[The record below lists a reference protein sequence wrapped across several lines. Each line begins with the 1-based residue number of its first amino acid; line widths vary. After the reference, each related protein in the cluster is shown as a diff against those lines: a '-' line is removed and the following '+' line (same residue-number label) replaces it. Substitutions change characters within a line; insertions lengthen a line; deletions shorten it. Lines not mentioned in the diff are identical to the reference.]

1 MIRSTSTPVIRA
13 LMIEDDERL
22 AALTIRYLAAHGVVT
37 RRAADGPLGLAE
49 ALSGGYDVIILDI
62 MLPGSGGIDVCRSL
76 RTQCDVPVIMLTAC
90 GSEAD
95 RVLGLESGADDY
107 LAKPFSTRELLARL
121 RALVRRAR
129 GLAGPRQRTV
139 RHGPLALNP
148 GNLRVEIDGAQ
159 VPVTSFEFALLHA
172 LASRAGRVVSRDQ
185 LLDLL
190 HGSGDDVFDRSIDVH
205 VSRLRR
211 KLGDDP
217 RHPRLLLTVRG
228 AGYMLA
234 TGGPA

>member
-1 MIRSTSTPVIRA
+1 MSMSTVTPVIRA

-22 AALTIRYLAAHGVVT
+22 AALTIRFLAAHGVET
-37 RRAADGPLGLAE
+37 RHSADGRLGLAE
-49 ALSGGYDVIILDI
+49 ALSGGYDVVILDI
-62 MLPGSGGIDVCRSL
+62 MLPGSDGIDVCRSL
-76 RTQCDVPVIMLTAC
+76 RGHCDVPVIMLTAC
-90 GSEAD
+90 GTEVD

-129 GLAGPRQRTV
+129 GLAGPRHRPV
-139 RHGPLALNP
+139 HHGPLMLDP
-148 GNLRVEIDGAQ
+148 GNLRVEIDGAP

-190 HGSGDDVFDRSIDVH
+190 HGSPDDVFDRSIDVH

-217 RHPRLLLTVRG
+217 RQPRLLLTVRG
-228 AGYMLA
+228 VGYMLA
-234 TGGPA
+234 TGGPP